1 MKNESKGVHQLIQR
15 NQECNSV
22 RNNVCRRTRAHWSIL
37 NTFRSSASLKRTSCA
52 NAQENMDNTTAQVND
67 MVDEPPQ
74 DARDAVDVKKSPPPE
89 TAEHILRKR
98 LIIASF
104 WAVVLFLG
112 LPIWWRTTTVYRANL
127 PLQQMLDW
135 ADGKV

>member
-1 MKNESKGVHQLIQR
+1 MQR
-15 NQECNSV
+15 NQERNSV
-22 RNNVCRRTRAHWSIL
+22 RNNVCRKTRAHWLLL
-37 NTFRSSASLKRTSCA
+37 NTFRSSASLNRTSCA
-52 NAQENMDNTTAQVND
+52 NALGTMNNTSAQVND
-67 MVDEPPQ
+67 MADEPPQ
-74 DARDAVDVKKSPPPE
+74 DALDAVGVKKSPPPE

-112 LPIWWRTTTVYRANL
+112 LPIWWRTTTVYRASL